1 MTTTLTNTEKKA
13 IISQAIKKIDYSIY
27 ASEIE
32 LIQIS
37 AVTPKDQDQFDAYT
51 ARIAN
56 SNAKRAALVAEDLLL
71 TEEV

>member
-1 MTTTLTNTEKKA
+1 MTTTLTNTEKKS
-13 IISQAIKKIDYSIY
+13 IISQAIKQIDYSIY

>member
-13 IISQAIKKIDYSIY
+13 IISQAIKQIDYSIY